1 MLWNPIIQDNEYKE
15 VDKRSDNRL
24 VNQQNDNKNRGI
36 LVCQKFANNK
46 ALQIKYRSKET
57 RESNFLGR

>member
-36 LVCQKFANNK
+36 LLCQKFANNK
-46 ALQIKYRSKET
+46 ALQIK
-57 RESNFLGR
+57 